1 MEGDPNSKVEYEIVE
16 DEEEH
21 EELGGLAFE
30 PEVVDPV
37 PEQVNPDAP
46 EPMDI
51 DEHEEEQDP
60 EPETESE
67 DMSSEEDQEQAES
80 SAESL
85 GSDPDWVP

>member
-1 MEGDPNSKVEYEIVE
+1 MLIWRAIPTLRSNEIVE

-30 PEVVDPV
+30 PEIVDLV
-37 PEQVNPDAP
+37 PEQVVAETP

-51 DEHEEEQDP
+51 NEDEEQDP

-67 DMSSEEDQEQAES
+67 ATSTKEEPKQSESSSES
-80 SAESL
+80 S
-85 GSDPDWVP
+85 GSDPD

>member
-1 MEGDPNSKVEYEIVE
+1 MEGDPDSEVEYKIVE

-21 EELGGLAFE
+21 EELGELAFE

-37 PEQVNPDAP
+37 PEQADADAL

-51 DEHEEEQDP
+51 NEYEEQDP

-67 DMSSEEDQEQAES
+67 AMSSEEDQE
-80 SAESL
+80 
-85 GSDPDWVP
+85 